1 MAKTLKEQT
10 VSALFW
16 SFMEKGGQQIFQF
29 VFAIVLARLL
39 SPGELGLLGAL
50 AIFIA
55 VANILQESGFS
66 SALIRKQE
74 VSEKDYST
82 VFYFNISIS
91 IVCYIILF
99 FFAPYIADFY
109 KQPILSDLSRFLFL
123 SFVFNGFSVVQYVHL
138 VRQMAFRKN
147 TRISLASTLIS
158 GGVAVIMAYYGYG
171 VWSLAAQ
178 QVLQTLLRS
187 VFLWISIRW
196 TPSASFCFDGLKSM
210 TGYSSKLLLNSLF
223 NQVAVNISSIVIGKK
238 FSMSDL
244 GNYNQATKLGN
255 LPQGMIASSLQSV
268 AFPLLSKLGDDI
280 DAKRKVFR
288 KIVRVVCFLCFPI
301 AVFTI
306 ISAESIVL
314 VAFKE
319 KWIGVVPILRLLV
332 IGSSVLPLF
341 YLLSSLLQSVGK
353 SGMLLSVELFRNIFT
368 LLVIIYTVR
377 FGVNGVVFGT
387 SCIAILSFLVAYYI
401 AGRCIKYS
409 MWEVMKD
416 ILPYGFIA
424 IITFCPTYF
433 LGSVISNNLILLLT
447 QLIVGGCAYLIILKL
462 LGSKVLDEMMQI
474 ARRKKTI
481 R

>member
-1 MAKTLKEQT
+1 M
-10 VSALFW
+10 
-16 SFMEKGGQQIFQF
+16 
-29 VFAIVLARLL
+29 
-39 SPGELGLLGAL
+39 
-50 AIFIA
+50 
-55 VANILQESGFS
+55 
-66 SALIRKQE
+66 
-74 VSEKDYST
+74 
-82 VFYFNISIS
+82 
-91 IVCYIILF
+91 
-99 FFAPYIADFY
+99 
-109 KQPILSDLSRFLFL
+109 
-123 SFVFNGFSVVQYVHL
+123 HL

-223 NQVAVNISSIVIGKK
+223 NQVAVNISSIVIGNK

-353 SGMLLSVELFRNIFT
+353 SGMLLSVELFRNILT

-377 FGVNGVVFGT
+377 FGVNGVVLGT

-433 LGSVISNNLILLLT
+433 LGSVISNNLVLLLT

>member
-1 MAKTLKEQT
+1 MAKNLKEQT
-10 VSALFW
+10 ISALFW

-29 VFAIVLARLL
+29 AFTIILARLL
-39 SPGELGLLGAL
+39 SPNELGLLGAL

-91 IVCYIILF
+91 IGCYIILF
-99 FFAPYIADFY
+99 FTAPYIADFY
-109 KQPILSDLSRFLFL
+109 EQPILTNLSRFLFL

-138 VRQMAFRKN
+138 IRRMDFRKN
-147 TRISLASTLIS
+147 TRITLASTIIS
-158 GGVAVIMAYYGYG
+158 GGVAVLMAYYGYG
-171 VWSLAAQ
+171 VWGLATQ
-178 QVLQTLLRS
+178 QVLQTLLRT

-196 TPSASFCFDGLKSM
+196 MPSASFCFAGLKSM

-223 NQVAVNISSIVIGKK
+223 NQVAANVSSIVIGKR
-238 FSMSDL
+238 FSMFDL
-244 GNYNQATKLGN
+244 GNYNQAAKLGN

-280 DAKRKVFR
+280 DAKRRIFR
-288 KIVRVVCFLCFPI
+288 KIVRVVCFICFPI

-319 KWIGVVPILRLLV
+319 KWIGVVPILQLLV

-353 SGMLLSVELFRNIFT
+353 SGMLLSVELFRNIVT
-368 LLVIIYTVR
+368 LAVIIYTVR
-377 FGVNGVVFGT
+377 FGVNGVVLGT
-387 SCIAILSFLVAYYI
+387 SCIAVVSFLVAYYI

-409 MWEVMKD
+409 MLDVLKD
-416 ILPYGFIA
+416 VIPYGIIA
-424 IITFCPTYF
+424 AIAFCPTYF
-433 LGSVISNNLILLLT
+433 LKFVISNHLILVFT
-447 QLIVGGCAYLIILKL
+447 QLVSGGFVYLIILKL
-462 LGSKVLDEMMQI
+462 LGSKVLDEMI
-474 ARRKKTI
+474 EIVRKKA
-481 R
+481 RK